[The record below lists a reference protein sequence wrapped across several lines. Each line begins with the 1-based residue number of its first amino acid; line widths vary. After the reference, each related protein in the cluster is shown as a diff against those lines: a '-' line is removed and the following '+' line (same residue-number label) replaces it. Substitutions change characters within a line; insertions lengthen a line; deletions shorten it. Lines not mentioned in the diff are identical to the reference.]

1 MQYAEHMGRKVGFKV
16 LGDGPTNVLFMPSF
30 VSNLD
35 LIFGTPFVGEF
46 LEGIAEFSRLIV
58 YDKAGTG
65 VSDPLDQLLTLEDRV
80 DEAATVMAAADVEHA
95 VIMGLSEGGPAAILL
110 AATRPE
116 LVDGLVIFGSYAF
129 GAESFKEHHLAADHE
144 AMGLSG
150 FLPSGAQLEIM
161 REFDGHVREHWGDGR
176 ALGTLTPSL
185 AATATGR
192 EHLALYERSSASPG
206 MAKAVWKAAMAVN
219 VLDVLP
225 TIDVPTLVVHFTD
238 DPVPVQG
245 GRLIADRISGARM
258 LELPGVD
265 HAPWLAEDP
274 TGLLAALA
282 EFVTGQRTQVI
293 AQRRVA
299 TVLFSDIVGSTQLAR
314 ELGDQ
319 RWRTMLEE
327 HQEMARRVISE
338 HDGDAVKS
346 MGDGF
351 LVTFGGPAAA
361 IRCAAALH
369 ENARDSDISLT
380 IGIHTGEIEVLTGDV
395 AGIAVHI
402 AARVASSAKAGQT
415 VVSRTVKDLVIGS
428 GIAFASLGEFALK
441 GLDDMWQLFSVGEDD
456 A

>member
-238 DPVPVQG
+238 D
-245 GRLIADRISGARM
+245 
-258 LELPGVD
+258 
-265 HAPWLAEDP
+265 
-274 TGLLAALA
+274 
-282 EFVTGQRTQVI
+282 
-293 AQRRVA
+293 
-299 TVLFSDIVGSTQLAR
+299 
-314 ELGDQ
+314 
-319 RWRTMLEE
+319 
-327 HQEMARRVISE
+327 
-338 HDGDAVKS
+338 
-346 MGDGF
+346 
-351 LVTFGGPAAA
+351 
-361 IRCAAALH
+361 
-369 ENARDSDISLT
+369 
-380 IGIHTGEIEVLTGDV
+380 
-395 AGIAVHI
+395 
-402 AARVASSAKAGQT
+402 
-415 VVSRTVKDLVIGS
+415 
-428 GIAFASLGEFALK
+428 
-441 GLDDMWQLFSVGEDD
+441 
-456 A
+456 